1 MWLAVDKDGRELIFE
16 DKPVRYKEE
25 RFVDTGGDVW
35 LVPNGTIK
43 RLLNYP
49 LSWDN
54 EAEEIKDY

>member
-1 MWLAVDKDGRELIFE
+1 MWLAVDKDGTEFMYK
-16 DKPVRYKEE
+16 DKPVRGEKEW
-25 RFVDTGGDVW
+25 FVDIGSVNW
-35 LVPNGTIK
+35 LVSNGTIK